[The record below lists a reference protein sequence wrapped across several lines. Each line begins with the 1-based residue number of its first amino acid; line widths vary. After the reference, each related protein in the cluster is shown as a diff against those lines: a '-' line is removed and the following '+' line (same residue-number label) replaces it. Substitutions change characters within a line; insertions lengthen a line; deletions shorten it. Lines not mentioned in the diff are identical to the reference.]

1 MQDNEFITAAPE
13 KEGKLPEDVKPE
25 KKKRKGIFVRLDSRN
40 CEQTGKINTLAEIF
54 DGTFPLYAY
63 YIDEKKYELI
73 SNVNYN
79 EPMINELRFII
90 GEENVVVRS

>member
-1 MQDNEFITAAPE
+1 M
-13 KEGKLPEDVKPE
+13 KRRE